1 MTLPFFE
8 MINDKLSHLTSC
20 LQ

>member
-1 MTLPFFE
+1 VELVYV
-8 MINDKLSHLTSC
+8 HLTSC